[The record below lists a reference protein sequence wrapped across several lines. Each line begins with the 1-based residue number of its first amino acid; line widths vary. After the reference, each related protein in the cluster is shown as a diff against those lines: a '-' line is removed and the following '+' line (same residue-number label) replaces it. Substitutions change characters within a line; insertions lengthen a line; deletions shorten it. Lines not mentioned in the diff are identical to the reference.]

1 MPKPRMKKLFT
12 GRGKTRPIPRV
23 VDASDIRAAKVVNAQ
38 QTPRT
43 SATRDVFG
51 PRPSMGAVAGTKVAG
66 SRAKAGTY
74 QPPSVNDNI

>member
-1 MPKPRMKKLFT
+1 MPKPKITKLFT

-23 VDASDIRAAKVVNAQ
+23 VDSSDKIAARVVNVQ

-51 PRPSMGAVAGTKVAG
+51 PRPSMGAVAGSKAAG
-66 SRAKAGTY
+66 NRTKAGTY

>member
-1 MPKPRMKKLFT
+1 MPKPKITKLFT
-12 GRGKTRPIPRV
+12 GRGKTRPIPRI
-23 VDASDIRAAKVVNAQ
+23 VDSSDKIAARVVNAQ

-51 PRPSMGAVAGTKVAG
+51 PRPSMGAVAGSKVAG
-66 SRAKAGTY
+66 DRTKAGTY